1 MKIPVPIIRTLVWKI
16 FGTIVIFLLTNTRS
30 FAATPANDAC
40 TNAVSLTPGATCS
53 PTTGTLLSATN
64 AAPTGGCGGATS
76 TTTYDVWYKFKA
88 AAIAQ
93 VISVSITGTNLTATT
108 TYVEV
113 FTGTCGSFISLV
125 CQDASSPISVTGLTI
140 NTTYYVRVYV
150 TTNPSTGSKG
160 FNICVQ
166 NPPANDDCSNA
177 TTLTVGG
184 ATSTGT
190 LVDAT
195 ELNPV
200 SLCSNSSSPDVW
212 YKFSATSKYPI
223 ITLSTVGA
231 NLTTANSVMELYSG
245 TCAGLTSLGC
255 TSGTTL
261 VAPAGGVTSGTTYYI
276 RVSTTDLTSAVTSGT
291 YTFKIAVANPG
302 TTLTATQTTT
312 PTTVSPV
319 VDYGKSYINITK
331 GINGGT
337 TEPGDVLEIRATFV
351 VKGTTT
357 GTAYNISF
365 TDNVPANTTYI
376 ASSLKTITNEGKT
389 YQSFGDGTGDN
400 DGGTNSGTA
409 ITINMGVGATAS
421 SGGFLSYRSKPSF
434 YNSSCI
440 IVAAYRVKVNSAATY
455 GTKVPVGRGTISYND
470 YTGTVTS
477 KTFAADTIMLY
488 PNYGICSN
496 TVGTNAIT
504 SEFGGTFGSG
514 KAKNRTPSSKI
525 PSNYIDTIFTNNSPQ
540 DYYYGITNNT
550 SAAGTGY
557 STLNTW
563 AYPDNSVTP
572 NSHRLFSM
580 EDIIGDHTNAVSPTL
595 GNPPADTVNSSTGG
609 YMAFINAAYR
619 TDTAFLDTIRNL
631 CPNTYYQYSAWF
643 RNMCPKCG
651 CDSNGVGATGTG
663 YIPTAANDSSGVYP
677 NLTFNINGYD
687 YYTTGNILHTGLW
700 AQKGFTYLADSNTTS
715 LIINVRNNAPGGG
728 GNDWVIDDIGVATC
742 SPNVALTPN
751 RPDTLCMGNDDTV
764 RFKVSSFFNSY
775 THYQL
780 QKSING
786 GITWT
791 SPGADTTGAAD
802 IGTGTPVYN
811 SGTGNY
817 EYVATRYYQLNITDT
832 LTTYRLIVATTTGNL
847 SNSNC
852 SAFATAQKIVV
863 TANCFGVLATN
874 IILFKGRLDND
885 YGKLQWIISNET
897 PNTTYLIQRSTDQIH
912 YEDIGTLFGTAE
924 DGMNATYNFTDPKEI
939 SQPTYYRISIV
950 SGGYR
955 KYSNIVLLSNTDI
968 NFDVQSVTSP
978 FNDWLA
984 FDMTAPDNAL
994 STFTIID
1001 MYGRAVAQQ
1010 KQNVNKGINDIKMYN
1025 LGSLSSGTYTLQV
1038 HYNGELINKRVIKLM
1053 Q

>member
-1 MKIPVPIIRTLVWKI
+1 MKIPVPIIRTFVWKI
-16 FGTIVIFLLTNTRS
+16 FGSVVIFLLINTNL
-30 FAATPANDAC
+30 FAAAPINDAC
-40 TNAVSLTPGATCS
+40 ANATLLTEGISC
-53 PTTGTLLSATN
+53 TTTSGTLQNATN
-64 AAPTGGCGGATS
+64 SAPTGNCGGATS
-76 TTTYDVWYKFKA
+76 TTTYDVWYKFVA
-88 AAIAQ
+88 TSTSPTIT
-93 VISVSITGTNLTATT
+93 ISSLSGLTATT
-108 TYVEV
+108 TYVE
-113 FTGTCGSFISLV
+113 FFSGTCGSFTSLF
-125 CQDASSPISVTGLTI
+125 CQDVSSSLLASGLTI
-140 NTTYYVRVYV
+140 GTTYYVRIYV
-150 TTNPSTGSKG
+150 TTNPTTAKT
-160 FNICVQ
+160 FKICV
-166 NPPANDDCSNA
+166 ASVVNDDCVNA
-177 TTLTVGG
+177 TSLTE
-184 ATSTGT
+184 ATTCSNTAGT
-190 LVDAT
+190 LVYAGPSGRT
-195 ELNPV
+195 SSCGNT
-200 SLCSNSSSPDVW
+200 SSPDVW
-212 YKFSATSKYPI
+212 YKFTAVTKYPT
-223 ITLSTVGA
+223 ITLSTLGA
-231 NLTTANSVMELYSG
+231 NFETAIPAMEVLSG
-245 TCAGLTSLGC
+245 TCGSLTSFGCITGTATGTSLVLNTALVGGGAGLTIGN
-255 TSGTTL
+255 
-261 VAPAGGVTSGTTYYI
+261 TYYV
-276 RVSTTDLTSAVTSGT
+276 RVYTNTSTGAITTGT
-291 YTFKIAVANPG
+291 YTYNICITKPV
-302 TTLTATQTTT
+302 TTGATA
-312 PTTVSPV
+312 
-319 VDYGKSYINITK
+319 DYGKSYINITK
-331 GINGGT
+331 GNNGGT
-337 TEPGDVLEIRATFV
+337 IEPGDVLQIRATFV
-351 VKGTTT
+351 VKAN
-357 GTAYNISF
+357 TAYEISF
-365 TDNVPANTTYI
+365 TDHVPANTTYVPGTL
-376 ASSLKTITNEGKT
+376 SLLTNEGKL
-389 YQSFGDGTGDN
+389 YNSFTDAADGDAGNITGT
-400 DGGTNSGTA
+400 T
-409 ITINMGVGATAS
+409 ITMNIGAGATSAV
-421 SGGFLSYRSKPSF
+421 GGNLANTSKPSF
-434 YNSSCI
+434 YGSACI
-440 IVAAYRVKVNSAATY
+440 MVASYEVKVNSANAY
-455 GTKVPVGRGTISYND
+455 GTKVPVGYGSISYKD
-470 YTGTVTS
+470 YALSTTTTR
-477 KTFAADTIMLY
+477 TFAADTIMLY

-525 PSNYIDTIFTNNSPQ
+525 PSNYTDTLFSASSPQ

-550 SAAGTGY
+550 STNSTGY
-557 STLNTW
+557 TTLNTW
-563 AYPDNSVTP
+563 AYPDVTAP
-572 NSHRLFSM
+572 ISHRVFQV
-580 EDIIGDHTNAVSPTL
+580 EDIIGDHTNAISPLL

-619 TDTAFLDTIRNL
+619 TDTAFLDTISNL

-651 CDSNGVGATGTG
+651 CDSNGVGATSAG
-663 YIPTAANDSSGVYP
+663 YIPTATNDSSGVYP

-687 YYTTGNILHTGLW
+687 YYTTGNILHTGQW

-715 LIINVRNNAPGGG
+715 LIINIRNNAPGGG

-751 RPDTLCMGNDDTV
+751 KPDTLCMGNDDTV

-791 SPGADTTGAAD
+791 SPGTDTTGAAD
-802 IGTGTPVYN
+802 IGTGIPVYN

-817 EYVATRYYQLNITDT
+817 EYLATRYYQLNITDT

-874 IILFKGRLDND
+874 IISFKGRLDND

-912 YEDIGTLFGTAE
+912 FEDIGTLIGTAE

-950 SGGYR
+950 SRGYQ

-984 FDMTAPDNAL
+984 FDMTAPDNAM
-994 STFTIID
+994 STFTLID
-1001 MYGRAVAQQ
+1001 MYGRTVAQQ
-1010 KQNVNKGINDIKMYN
+1010 KQNVNKGMNNIKMYN
-1025 LGSLSSGTYTLQV
+1025 LGNLSSGTYTLQV